1 MKLNKNTKS
10 HLAAGVLLKDGNSE
24 YKVLSVFSG
33 TDRFKSQNAVS
44 ITVEVTKASEPWVVG
59 RRLYCVPSSNF
70 YGMEI
75 VEPKIG
81 KAEAFYTGGGIWI
94 SAMYLD
100 KDIYYAID
108 NDWYDDC
115 FAIYDHNDED
125 QDTDF
130 PCQNMIGFKE
140 KNQFSAED
148 HEIYS
153 KLKAA
158 LDHEISICG

>member
-10 HLAAGVLLKDGNSE
+10 HLAIGVLLKGENLE
-24 YKVLSVFSG
+24 YKVLNVFHG
-33 TDRFKSQNAVS
+33 TDRVKSQNAVS
-44 ITVEVTKASEPWVVG
+44 LTVEVTKASEAWLVG
-59 RRLYCVPSSNF
+59 RRIYCLPSSNF

-75 VEPKIG
+75 IEPKR
-81 KAEAFYTGGGIWI
+81 KAEAFYTGGGIYI
-94 SAMYLD
+94 SAMYV
-100 KDIYYAID
+100 KENIYYAID

-115 FAIYDHNDED
+115 FAIYDHRNED

-140 KNQFSAED
+140 KSEFSAED
-148 HEIYS
+148 HEIFAQ
-153 KLKAA
+153 LKAA